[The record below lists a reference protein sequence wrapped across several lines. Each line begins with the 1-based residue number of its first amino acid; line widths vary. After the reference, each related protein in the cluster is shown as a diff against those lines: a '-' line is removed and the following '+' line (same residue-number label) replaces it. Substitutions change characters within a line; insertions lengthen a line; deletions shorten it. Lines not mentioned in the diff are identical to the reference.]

1 MKEILNNLNK
11 WQVPV
16 IVLLLLGSIALIWLG
31 LRQPVTVIVDGEPA
45 SVKTAAL
52 TVSGVLRSAGLV
64 IDPEDKVFPSLNGL
78 VWNQSV
84 VRVTKAREI
93 IIEMPDEI
101 LTVKS
106 AELIPSNLLSTLGIE
121 LYPGDAL
128 LVNGLTID
136 PDQPLEGEG
145 SIFIQYSPAKQLE
158 VVVGEAVFQ
167 LFTNQTTLG
176 AALED
181 ASIDVSSQDWVS
193 EDLSAGIVDG
203 MTVEIRR
210 AKAVTIQT
218 ETGSLTG
225 MTAAQTVGEALQDL
239 GFSLQNLDYSI
250 PQEDDSIPE
259 DSIIRIVQVRETLS
273 IVTEEI
279 PYESDYQEDPE
290 TPLDQVSVIEQ
301 GQNAIF
307 ANRERTIFEDGVE
320 VWRSSQEGWQAS
332 EAKNGIL
339 GYGSKI
345 EIYSEVVDGQTI
357 EYWRKISVYAT
368 SYKPCDANGVCYDGT
383 AGGYPLQQGII
394 AVSPHWYSVP
404 NGLGMADLTVYVPG
418 YGRAI
423 IGDVCGGCSG
433 QYWIDLAY
441 RDENYVPWYHWTTMY
456 FLTPV
461 PQRYIPA
468 IITP

>member
-1 MKEILNNLNK
+1 MKEFLNK
-11 WQVPV
+11 NHNWLLLV
-16 IVLLLLGSIALIWLG
+16 IVFVFLGSIALIWFG
-31 LRQPVTVIVDGEPA
+31 LRQTMTVIVDGEMI
-45 SVKTAAL
+45 SVRTAAL
-52 TVSGVLRSAGLV
+52 RVSGVLRSAG
-64 IDPEDKVFPSLNGL
+64 ISINTEDEVLPSLRGL
-78 VWNQSV
+78 VWDPGI
-84 VRVTKAREI
+84 VRITKAREVV
-93 IIEMPDEI
+93 IEMPDET

-106 AELIPSNLLSTLGIE
+106 AELIPANLFASLGIE
-121 LYPGDAL
+121 LYPKDEL
-128 LVNGLTID
+128 LVNGVQIS
-136 PDQPLEGEG
+136 PDQPLEGG
-145 SIFIQYSPAKQLE
+145 DPFLIQYNPAKQIE
-158 VVVGEAVFQ
+158 VLIGEGVFQ
-167 LFTNQTTLG
+167 LYTNQATLG

-181 ASIDVSSQDWVS
+181 ESIGVSSQDWIS
-193 EDLSAGIVDG
+193 DELSAGITNG

-210 AKAVTIQT
+210 AKPVTIQT
-218 ETGSLTG
+218 AADSLTG

-239 GFSLQNLDYSI
+239 GFPLQNLDYTI
-250 PQEDDSIPE
+250 PQEGDPIPE
-259 DSIIRIVQVRETLS
+259 NSVIRIVQVREALA
-273 IVTEEI
+273 IATEEI
-279 PYESDYQEDPE
+279 PYESNYQEDPE
-290 TPLDQVSVIEQ
+290 TPLDQVSVIEE

-345 EIYSEVVDGQTI
+345 EIYTEVVDGQTI

-404 NGLGMADLTVYVPG
+404 NGLGMADLPVYVPG
-418 YGRAI
+418 YGNAI

-441 RDENYVPWYHWTTMY
+441 REENYVPWYYWTTMY

>member
-1 MKEILNNLNK
+1 MKEFLNNLNK
-11 WQVPV
+11 WQMPI
-16 IVLLLLGSIALIWLG
+16 IVLVMLGGIALTWLG
-31 LRQPVTVIVDGEPA
+31 LRQLVLVIVDGEPVR
-45 SVKTAAL
+45 VKTAAL
-52 TVSGVLRSAGLV
+52 TISGALRSAGFTV
-64 IDPEDKVFPSLNGL
+64 DPEDEVLPSTSGL

-84 VRVTKAREI
+84 IRVTKAREV
-93 IIEMPDEI
+93 IIETPDDTI
-101 LTVKS
+101 NVKT
-106 AELIPSNLLSTLGIE
+106 AELIPANLFSKLGIE
-121 LYPGDAL
+121 LFPKDEL
-128 LVNGLTID
+128 LINGVPIN
-136 PDQPLEGEG
+136 PDQPLAGG
-145 SIFIQYSPAKQLE
+145 DPILIQYNPAKRLE
-158 VVVGEAVFQ
+158 VDIGDSTIQ
-167 LFTNQTTLG
+167 LFTNQSTLG

-181 ASIDVSSQDWVS
+181 ASINIGVNDWVS
-193 EDLSAGIVDG
+193 DDLSAVLANG
-203 MTVEIRR
+203 MKVEIRQAR
-210 AKAVTIQT
+210 TITIQS
-218 ETGSLTG
+218 EAGSVSG

-239 GFSLQNLDYSI
+239 GFPLQNLDFSI

-259 DSIIRIVQVRETLS
+259 DSVIRIIQVRETLS
-273 IVTEEI
+273 IATEEI

-307 ANRERTIFEDGVE
+307 ANRERAIFEDGVE
-320 VWRSSQEGWQAS
+320 VWRSPQEGWQAS

-345 EIYSEVVDGQTI
+345 EIYSEVVDGQEI

-368 SYKPCDANGVCYDGT
+368 SYKPCDANGVCYNGT

-404 NGLGMADLTVYVPG
+404 NGLGMADLPVYVPG
-418 YGRAI
+418 YGNAI

-441 RDENYVPWYHWTTMY
+441 REENYVPWYHWTTMY